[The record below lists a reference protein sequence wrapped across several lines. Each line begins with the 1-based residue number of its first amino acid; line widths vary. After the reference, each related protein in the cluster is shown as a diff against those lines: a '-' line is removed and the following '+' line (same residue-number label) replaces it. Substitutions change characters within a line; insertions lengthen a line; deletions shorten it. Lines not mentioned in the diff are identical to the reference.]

1 MSQKR
6 YAVEIGEG
14 TKSEHPKEAYKA
26 TIGTMGCS
34 TEYDPNDDHNCRKYD
49 SPFSAFDVAEVTDD
63 NLTENSADSQRI
75 R

>member
-1 MSQKR
+1 M
-6 YAVEIGEG
+6 EIGEG
-14 TKSEHPKEAYKA
+14 TNSEHPKEAYKA
-26 TIGTMGCS
+26 PICAMGCS
-34 TEYDPNDDHNCRKYD
+34 TEYDPNNDHNRRKYD